1 MKAEILKMVWKLLR
15 PIIEDAL
22 KDVLKTAIDRLTAFI
37 SNLQRERSEQAK
49 QKADAAAVASREKA
63 DSDPIEAARQAGK
76 EEVWR
81 EVAEHYKRDIETLRG
96 ELAQVRAAIEANN
109 AEKLNAVESK
119 EIPRLASDTK

>member
-63 DSDPIEAARQAGK
+63 DSDPIEAARQAG
-76 EEVWR
+76 R
-81 EVAEHYKRDIETLRG
+81 QGRSVARSCRTLQAGHRDATR
-96 ELAQVRAAIEANN
+96 
-109 AEKLNAVESK
+109 
-119 EIPRLASDTK
+119 